1 MSESGEIPSKLDDSA
16 TTDWEPMVMD
26 PYDSDT
32 DDDSYDPDQEASDSD
47 DDTTSYGA
55 VVVEESFESD
65 IDEGADAEEDV
76 EEAPDKVPP
85 NTEMLNG
92 FHDYCSTNDYNFVQ
106 LSKEEIT
113 SIKLLDILKRKKAP
127 LNAFEEVLE
136 WHLKA
141 INHLREGETLKDT
154 IRHFRRETVM
164 KRLVKRYN
172 VEPMMPKLKKIRLPH
187 SKAVVTIPYRDAA
200 DCIVSLLTD
209 PRV

>member
-1 MSESGEIPSKLDDSA
+1 MFKRPSDGGLKQHINKKKECNEAQKREVMTATAVAGLLNREDEQVEDRYYYTRGSVISQRDKSEEAKVSESGEIPSNLDDSA

-26 PYDSDT
+26 PDDSDS
-32 DDDSYDPDQEASDSD
+32 DDDAYDPDQEASDSH

-55 VVVEESFESD
+55 VVEEESFESD

-92 FHDYCSTNDYNFVQ
+92 FHDYCSTHDYNFVQ

-136 WHLKA
+136 WHLK
-141 INHLREGETLKDT
+141 
-154 IRHFRRETVM
+154 
-164 KRLVKRYN
+164 
-172 VEPMMPKLKKIRLPH
+172 
-187 SKAVVTIPYRDAA
+187 
-200 DCIVSLLTD
+200 
-209 PRV
+209 